1 MGAKLIVDLAKCK
14 LQEESGVQCSYKH
27 HPQNKGFDS
36 LLEMIRFALICR
48 RCEAAPCINACP
60 QGALEKVPSEKGNI
74 MDKMFLVS
82 SGQRGSLKKVSNTNS
97 DAGILKRANM
107 LCTGCGSC
115 AIACPFG
122 TIYTD
127 LIPFPS
133 SVCDVCKDR
142 LSPDE
147 KPLCVSTC
155 KDGSLDY
162 KEVHAEDGTE
172 EVFEDIVVK
181 VPDGALWEPF
191 LKNK

>member
-1 MGAKLIVDLAKCK
+1 
-14 LQEESGVQCSYKH
+14 
-27 HPQNKGFDS
+27 
-36 LLEMIRFALICR
+36 
-48 RCEAAPCINACP
+48 
-60 QGALEKVPSEKGNI
+60 
-74 MDKMFLVS
+74 
-82 SGQRGSLKKVSNTNS
+82 
-97 DAGILKRANM
+97 
-107 LCTGCGSC
+107 
-115 AIACPFG
+115 
-122 TIYTD
+122 
-127 LIPFPS
+127 
-133 SVCDVCKDR
+133 VCDVCKDR

>member
-1 MGAKLIVDLAKCK
+1 MGAKLIIDLAKCK
-14 LQEESGVQCSYKH
+14 IQEESGVQCSYKH
-27 HPQNKGFDS
+27 HPQNKGFNS

-60 QGALEKVPSEKGNI
+60 QGALEKIPSDN
-74 MDKMFLVS
+74 
-82 SGQRGSLKKVSNTNS
+82 N

-127 LIPFPS
+127 LIPYPS
-133 SVCDVCKDR
+133 SVCDVCRGR
-142 LSPDE
+142 LKPGE
-147 KPLCVSTC
+147 KALCVETC
-155 KDGSLDY
+155 GDGSIDY
-162 KEVHAEDGTE
+162 KEVQVEGDLK

-181 VPDGALWEPF
+181 VPGGVLWEPF
-191 LKNK
+191 LSDK